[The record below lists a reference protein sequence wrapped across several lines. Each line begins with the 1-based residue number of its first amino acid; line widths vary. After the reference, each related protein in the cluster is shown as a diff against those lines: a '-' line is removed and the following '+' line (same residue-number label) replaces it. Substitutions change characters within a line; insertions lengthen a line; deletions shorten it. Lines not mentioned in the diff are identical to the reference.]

1 MSRHNDEELLAMLQ
15 ADDKKF
21 VDPITGKN
29 LTEFICNNF
38 HGTQRIEYLM
48 KDARLHHN
56 LYSMWELAQIYRN
69 QDSLDDYIF
78 WLRRIYSE
86 SWQYAEA
93 LRMEKHDPYTI
104 NNLLG
109 DALIWS
115 EVIIPAYDELGLLE
129 MAKGDEKS
137 IQEAILIFRSID
149 CHYYDA
155 PQRIEQARMTLE
167 RLKKSA
173 CNTDD
178 FTIDLEKEI
187 GPEAWRLLQAT
198 SRSYI
203 YTSQYVF
210 NDLFHLDE
218 NEQQK
223 IDFSCAILPL
233 MKALELELKK
243 LFSLEYLKYLRQFV
257 YSSETYCS
265 LNGIDPGKLE
275 NEWPFYKKDE
285 AYNFRISDLSEDAGS
300 VSPYIIARFTLGNLT
315 HIVGRKKTKNGT
327 FFYKTALDF
336 CYWKGITDP
345 QKWLEYITTSV
356 DQLIR
361 KRNESAHAGEIAT
374 IMDANYCLDRMI
386 YINRLIRNIV
396 LFECDNEVQFSDS
409 PCTGK
414 PSDV

>member
-167 RLKKSA
+167 RLKK
-173 CNTDD
+173 
-178 FTIDLEKEI
+178 
-187 GPEAWRLLQAT
+187 
-198 SRSYI
+198 
-203 YTSQYVF
+203 V
-210 NDLFHLDE
+210 H
-218 NEQQK
+218 
-223 IDFSCAILPL
+223 AIL
-233 MKALELELKK
+233 
-243 LFSLEYLKYLRQFV
+243 
-257 YSSETYCS
+257 T
-265 LNGIDPGKLE
+265 
-275 NEWPFYKKDE
+275 
-285 AYNFRISDLSEDAGS
+285 
-300 VSPYIIARFTLGNLT
+300 TLL
-315 HIVGRKKTKNGT
+315 
-327 FFYKTALDF
+327 
-336 CYWKGITDP
+336 
-345 QKWLEYITTSV
+345 
-356 DQLIR
+356 
-361 KRNESAHAGEIAT
+361 
-374 IMDANYCLDRMI
+374 
-386 YINRLIRNIV
+386 
-396 LFECDNEVQFSDS
+396 
-409 PCTGK
+409 
-414 PSDV
+414 